1 LPLVADGFLYNLRL
15 HAIKTI
21 LAKYTA
27 WVWAILQP
35 LGSWG
40 VFCIAFIDSAAWGMP
55 LDPVVAG
62 YCYAQPKKAPF
73 YILMAAAGSALGSVI
88 IYFIGEKG
96 GELVLEKRVGKARM
110 ERMRDKFEQHEFL
123 TLMLPSMLPP
133 PTPFKAI
140 LLAAAVFQMRLR
152 DFLLAIF
159 IGRLLR
165 FSLLAALT
173 LIFGP
178 QIVSFFGTV
187 VIRHWAI
194 SLGLFVAA
202 CAGIW
207 LWFRSQSRRK
217 KT

>member
-1 LPLVADGFLYNLRL
+1 MG
-15 HAIKTI
+15 AIKAI

-40 VFCIAFIDSAAWGMP
+40 VFCIAFVDSALWGMP

-62 YCYAQPKKAPF
+62 YCYASPRKAPF
-73 YILMAAAGSALGSVI
+73 YIVMAAAGSALGSVI

-96 GELVLEKRVGKARM
+96 GELLLEKRVGKARM
-110 ERMRDKFEQHEFL
+110 ERMRNKFEQHEFL

-140 LLAAAVFQMRLR
+140 LLAAAVFQMHLR
-152 DFLLAIF
+152 DYLLAIF

-165 FSLLAALT
+165 FSILAALT
-173 LIFGP
+173 LMFGP
-178 QIVSFFGTV
+178 QIVTFFGTV
-187 VIRHWAI
+187 VIRHWAV
-194 SLGLFVAA
+194 SLALFVVAV
-202 CAGIW
+202 AGIW
-207 LWFRSQSRRK
+207 IWFSAQKGKRK
-217 KT
+217 NN

>member
-1 LPLVADGFLYNLRL
+1 MG
-15 HAIKTI
+15 AIKTI

-40 VFCIAFIDSAAWGMP
+40 VFCIAFIDSAFWGMP

-62 YCYAQPKKAPF
+62 YCYASPKKAPF
-73 YILMAAAGSALGSVI
+73 YIIMAAAGSALGSVI

-96 GELVLEKRVGKARM
+96 GELLLEKRVGKARM

-123 TLMLPSMLPP
+123 TLMLPAMLPP

-140 LLAAAVFQMRLR
+140 LLAAAVFQMHLR

-173 LIFGP
+173 LMFGP
-178 QIVSFFGTV
+178 QIVNFFGTV
-187 VIRHWAI
+187 VIQHWAI
-194 SLGLFVAA
+194 SLALFFAA
-202 CAGIW
+202 IAGIL
-207 LWFRSQSRRK
+207 LWFLSQKKRKRK
-217 KT
+217 KN

>member
-1 LPLVADGFLYNLRL
+1 MR
-15 HAIKTI
+15 AIKTI

-35 LGSWG
+35 MGSWG
-40 VFCIAFIDSAAWGMP
+40 VFFIAFIDSALWGMP

-62 YCYAQPKKAPF
+62 YCWAQPKKAPF
-73 YILMAAAGSALGSVI
+73 FVIMAAAGSAFGSLF

-96 GELVLEKRVGKARM
+96 GELLLEKRVGKARM

-123 TLMLPSMLPP
+123 TLMLPAMLPP

-140 LLAAAVFQMRLR
+140 LLAAAVFQMHLR

-165 FSLLAALT
+165 FSLLAVLT
-173 LIFGP
+173 LMFGP
-178 QIVSFFGTV
+178 QIVNFFGTV

-194 SLGLFVAA
+194 SLALFFAA
-202 CAGIW
+202 CGGIW
-207 LWFRSQSRRK
+207 LWFLSQKRRRK
-217 KT
+217 RAKTD

>member
-1 LPLVADGFLYNLRL
+1 MR
-15 HAIKTI
+15 AIKTI

-40 VFCIAFIDSAAWGMP
+40 VFFIAFVDSALWGMP

-62 YCYAQPKKAPF
+62 YVYASPKKAPF
-73 YILMAAAGSALGSVI
+73 YIIMAAAGSAAGSLI

-96 GELVLEKRVGKARM
+96 GELLLEKRVGKARM

-140 LLAAAVFQMRLR
+140 LLAAAVFQMHLR
-152 DFLLAIF
+152 DFMLAIF
-159 IGRLLR
+159 VGRLLR

-173 LIFGP
+173 LMFGP
-178 QIVSFFGTV
+178 QIVNFFGTV
-187 VIRHWAI
+187 VIRHWAV
-194 SLGLFVAA
+194 SLALFVIAV
-202 CAGIW
+202 AGIW
-207 LWFRSQSRRK
+207 WWFRTQTKRK
-217 KT
+217 SKTGGR